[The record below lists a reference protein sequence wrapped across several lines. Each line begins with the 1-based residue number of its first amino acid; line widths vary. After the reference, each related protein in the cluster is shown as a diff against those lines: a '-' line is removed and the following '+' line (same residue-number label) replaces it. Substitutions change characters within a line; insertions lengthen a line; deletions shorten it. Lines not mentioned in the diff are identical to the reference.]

1 MISVHPFQVRS
12 TLLILSIGSGLV
24 ILATLSI
31 TKHPKRIFRESKS
44 PTSQQTPDFVAT
56 NQPSFASPSV
66 PTFAVSEANTLDQT
80 QEQQVPAVAL
90 QKKTD
95 EDPVVKVESHGSAV
109 DTESS
114 TRNLQTK
121 ITKAISARAIHGI
134 NVTVTNNMAIL
145 TGVVQTESQKAAAE
159 QAARNVAGVRS
170 VRSAVRVEWPNG
182 EG

>member
-1 MISVHPFQVRS
+1 M
-12 TLLILSIGSGLV
+12 
-24 ILATLSI
+24 
-31 TKHPKRIFRESKS
+31 
-44 PTSQQTPDFVAT
+44 
-56 NQPSFASPSV
+56 
-66 PTFAVSEANTLDQT
+66 
-80 QEQQVPAVAL
+80 PAVAL